1 MGGGRYGLV
10 EVSGRVS
17 ELAREPD
24 GTGAAG
30 RDSDGETEASAPPE
44 PGSGILRVFGRQL
57 KRFRLRAGLERAEFG
72 SRTGYSASTIAAFEQ
87 GRRVPP
93 PRFIDVADEVLDAG
107 GVLQE
112 MKEEVARAQYPA
124 FFRDAARLE
133 AEAVE
138 LHGYANQVLPGLLQ
152 TKEYARAVF
161 RTMRPPLDDVTVDER
176 VAGRLARQEFF
187 VRCPTPLATFVIDES
202 VFKRPIGGRQ
212 VLREQL
218 EHLLLVGHKRTVD
231 VQIMPLDREENAG
244 LAGPFTLIET
254 GDGRRIAYVEVQSA
268 SRLFTE
274 RASVRSLETK
284 YSSLRAQALTPHE
297 SMAYVEMLL
306 GEL

>member
-1 MGGGRYGLV
+1 MSEPVRESGGT
-10 EVSGRVS
+10 
-17 ELAREPD
+17 AAAD
-24 GTGAAG
+24 GG
-30 RDSDGETEASAPPE
+30 SDHDTEAPDPPE
-44 PGSGILRVFGRQL
+44 PGSGVIRVFGRQL
-57 KRFRLRAGLERAEFG
+57 KRFRLRAALERADVG
-72 SRTGYSASTIAAFEQ
+72 AGTGYSASTIAAFEQ

-93 PRFIDVADEVLDAG
+93 PRFIDVADELLDAG
-107 GVLQE
+107 GVLRE
-112 MKEEVARAQYPA
+112 MKEEVARAQFPA

-138 LHGYANQVLPGLLQ
+138 LHVYANQAVPGLLQ
-152 TKEYARAVF
+152 TEDYARAVF
-161 RTMRPPLDDVTVDER
+161 RMMRPPLDDATVDER

-187 VRCPTPLATFVIDES
+187 ERRPTPLATFVIDES
-202 VFKRPIGGRQ
+202 VLNRPIGGRQ
-212 VLREQL
+212 VLRGQL
-218 EHLLLVGHKRTVD
+218 ERLRLAGRKRTVD

-244 LAGPFTLIET
+244 PAGPFTLIET

-268 SRLFTE
+268 SRLLTE

-297 SMAYVEMLL
+297 SMAYVDTLL

>member
-1 MGGGRYGLV
+1 M
-10 EVSGRVS
+10 S

-30 RDSDGETEASAPPE
+30 MDSDGETEASASPE

-107 GVLQE
+107 GVLKE

-138 LHGYANQVLPGLLQ
+138 LHAYDTHVVKGLLQ
-152 TKEYARAVF
+152 TEEYTRALL
-161 RTMRPPLDDVTVDER
+161 RMRRPLLTEEIIEQR
-176 VAGRLARQEFF
+176 VAARLARQEVFARVDRPLFSF
-187 VRCPTPLATFVIDES
+187 VMEES
-202 VFKRPIGGRQ
+202 VLLRGLGGPDVKRG
-212 VLREQL
+212 QL
-218 EHLLLVGHKRTVD
+218 EQILLIGQQRNVE
-231 VQIMPLDREENAG
+231 VQIMPLDREDNAG
-244 LAGPFTLIET
+244 VDGGFTLYMRKGGEQV
-254 GDGRRIAYVEVQSA
+254 GY
-268 SRLFTE
+268 
-274 RASVRSLETK
+274 LETQGRSTLVTDREEVRVLSAR
-284 YSSLRAQALTPHE
+284 YGIIRAQALAPRE
-297 SMAYVEMLL
+297 SLSYIEKLL
-306 GEL
+306 GEP

>member
-1 MGGGRYGLV
+1 MG
-10 EVSGRVS
+10 
-17 ELAREPD
+17 
-24 GTGAAG
+24 
-30 RDSDGETEASAPPE
+30 SDGETEASGAPE

-72 SRTGYSASTIAAFEQ
+72 SRTGYSASTVAAFEQ

-93 PRFIDVADEVLDAG
+93 PRFIDVADELLDAG

-112 MKEEVARAQYPA
+112 MKEEVARAQFPA

-138 LHGYANQVLPGLLQ
+138 LHVFANQAAPGLLQ

-161 RTMRPPLDDVTVDER
+161 RMMRPPLDDPTVDER

-187 VRCPTPLATFVIDES
+187 ARCPTPLATFVIDES
-202 VFKRPIGGRQ
+202 VLKRPIGGRQ
-212 VLREQL
+212 VLRGQL
-218 EHLLLVGHKRTVD
+218 EHLLLAGHKRTVD

-254 GDGRRIAYVEVQSA
+254 GDGRRIAYVEVQST
-268 SRLFTE
+268 SRLLTE

>member
-1 MGGGRYGLV
+1 MG
-10 EVSGRVS
+10 S
-17 ELAREPD
+17 
-24 GTGAAG
+24 AG
-30 RDSDGETEASAPPE
+30 GETEASGSPE

-72 SRTGYSASTIAAFEQ
+72 SRTGYSTSTIAAFEQ

-93 PRFIDVADEVLDAG
+93 PRFIDVADELLDAG

-112 MKEEVARAQYPA
+112 MKGEVARAQYPA

-138 LHGYANQVLPGLLQ
+138 LHVYANQVVPGLLQ

-161 RTMRPPLDDVTVDER
+161 RMMRPPLDDVTVDER
-176 VAGRLARQEFF
+176 VVGRLARQEFF
-187 VRCPTPLATFVIDES
+187 VRCPTPLATFVVDES
-202 VFKRPIGGRQ
+202 VLKRPIGGRQ
-212 VLREQL
+212 VLRGQL
-218 EHLLLVGHKRTVD
+218 KHVLLVGQKRTVD

-254 GDGRRIAYVEVQSA
+254 SDGRRIAYVEVQSA
-268 SRLFTE
+268 SRLLTE
-274 RASVRSLETK
+274 RVSVRSLETK

-297 SMAYVEMLL
+297 SMAYVEKLL

>member
-1 MGGGRYGLV
+1 M
-10 EVSGRVS
+10 S

-30 RDSDGETEASAPPE
+30 MGLDSETEASGSPE
-44 PGSGILRVFGRQL
+44 LGSGILRVFGRQL
-57 KRFRLRAGLERAEFG
+57 KRFRLRAELERPEFG

-93 PRFIDVADEVLDAG
+93 PRFIDVADELLDAG

-112 MKEEVARAQYPA
+112 MKEEVARAQFPA

-138 LHGYANQVLPGLLQ
+138 LHVYANQAVPGLLQ

-161 RTMRPPLDDVTVDER
+161 RMMRPPMDDVMVDER

-187 VRCPTPLATFVIDES
+187 VRCPAPLATFVIDES
-202 VFKRPIGGRQ
+202 VLKRPIGGRQ
-212 VLREQL
+212 VLRGQL
-218 EHLLLVGHKRTVD
+218 EHLLLAGQERTVD

-268 SRLFTE
+268 SRLLTE
-274 RASVRSLETK
+274 RASVRSLENK

-297 SMAYVEMLL
+297 SMAYVETLL

>member
-1 MGGGRYGLV
+1 M
-10 EVSGRVS
+10 
-17 ELAREPD
+17 
-24 GTGAAG
+24 
-30 RDSDGETEASAPPE
+30 DSTDGETEASGSPE

-138 LHGYANQVLPGLLQ
+138 LHVYANQAVPGLLQ

-161 RTMRPPLDDVTVDER
+161 RMMRPPLDDVTVDER
-176 VAGRLARQEFF
+176 VAGRLARQEYF
-187 VRCPTPLATFVIDES
+187 VRCPRPLATFVIDES
-202 VFKRPIGGRQ
+202 VLKRPIGGLQ
-212 VLREQL
+212 VLRGQL
-218 EHLLLVGHKRTVD
+218 EHLLLAVHERTVD
-231 VQIMPLDREENAG
+231 VQIMPLDREESAG

-254 GDGRRIAYVEVQSA
+254 GDGRRIAYVEVQSV
-268 SRLFTE
+268 SRLLTE

>member
-1 MGGGRYGLV
+1 M
-10 EVSGRVS
+10 
-17 ELAREPD
+17 
-24 GTGAAG
+24 
-30 RDSDGETEASAPPE
+30 EADTTASPE
-44 PGSGILRVFGRQL
+44 PESGILRVFGRQL

-72 SRTGYSASTIAAFEQ
+72 SGTGYSASTIAAFEQ

-93 PRFIDVADEVLDAG
+93 PRFIDVADKMLDAG

-112 MKEEVARAQYPA
+112 MKEEVARAQFPA

-138 LHGYANQVLPGLLQ
+138 LHVYASQVAPGLLQ

-161 RTMRPPLDDVTVDER
+161 RMMRPPLDDATVDER
-176 VAGRLARQEFF
+176 VVGRLARQEFF
-187 VRCPTPLATFVIDES
+187 ARRPTPLATFVIDES
-202 VFKRPIGGRQ
+202 VLKRPIGGRQ

-218 EHLLLVGHKRTVD
+218 EHFLLAGRKRTVD

-254 GDGRRIAYVEVQSA
+254 GAGRRTAYVEVQSA
-268 SRLFTE
+268 SRLFVE
-274 RASVRSLETK
+274 RDSVRSLETK
-284 YSSLRAQALTPHE
+284 YSSLRAQALTPNE
-297 SMAYVEMLL
+297 SMAYIEMLL